1 MSTESNESP
10 ASTGAD
16 EQAILDVLVVRAQAR
31 LDGQLRDADALDSKA
46 LGVLGV
52 DAAAIALLV
61 ATRDAVGSAW
71 LLPTVLFG
79 LAGILLL
86 AVLWPRAFST
96 GPDARAFYERFGTS
110 SRLTATRQMFSE
122 LLAALDR
129 NEGQLPGKNSTFR
142 RGVAV
147 LVIAVLSAVIVT
159 LVGPG

>member
-52 DAAAIALLV
+52 DAGAIALLV

-86 AVLWPRAFST
+86 GSLGRDRHAGRA
-96 GPDARAFYERFGTS
+96 
-110 SRLTATRQMFSE
+110 RLE
-122 LLAALDR
+122 
-129 NEGQLPGKNSTFR
+129 
-142 RGVAV
+142 
-147 LVIAVLSAVIVT
+147 
-159 LVGPG
+159 